1 MAAKA
6 TVKDVQRLFL
16 QAVLS
21 RGVLS
26 GKMAQT
32 LWAKSK
38 DAVMG
43 ASRRVAC
50 ATFLDICAAADNT
63 LDIPHSGT
71 RGEWDEFVQKVNQ
84 ALDPLDLEFRSLQE
98 ETSGREMYA
107 IVSLSSPIPGQLL
120 SHPR

>member
-1 MAAKA
+1 MAAKP

-71 RGEWDEFVQKVNQ
+71 WDEFVAKVNQ